1 MTSHAPPF
9 ALEVSV
15 RARVL
20 AMTRALLLLLLTLAP
35 VRGEEMRHDTGLTT
49 RWRRRQTS
57 PLLENVAARPAYD
70 RAFREADASLRAK
83 FHALQTPIAADAS
96 GGDGAGAGGPRV
108 LLVRWNRWGL
118 FCSWNAIA
126 RAVLYAIASER
137 ARRDAFFLPRPPSR
151 APRTAAE

>member
-1 MTSHAPPF
+1 MSY
-9 ALEVSV
+9 
-15 RARVL
+15 
-20 AMTRALLLLLLTLAP
+20 
-35 VRGEEMRHDTGLTT
+35 DTGLTT

-57 PLLENVAARPAYD
+57 PLLENAAARPAYE

-137 ARRDAFFLPRPPSR
+137 ARRDAFFVATP
-151 APRTAAE
+151 AIARTADRRGVNAVCKNCLKKRPTHTPQP